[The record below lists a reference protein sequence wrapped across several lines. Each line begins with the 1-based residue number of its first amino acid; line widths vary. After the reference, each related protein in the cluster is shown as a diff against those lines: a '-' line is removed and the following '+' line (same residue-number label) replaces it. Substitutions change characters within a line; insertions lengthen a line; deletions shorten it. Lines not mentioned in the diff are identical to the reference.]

1 MATNKPRFSITL
13 DDDLFDRV
21 NKYQHEKRYA
31 TQTKAVVDLIQRGME
46 SLGLSID
53 EQKNKPTIKKSPN
66 TTKVALG
73 DDVFRIFDALTA
85 TLVSAGLI
93 QDGEEITEKQSEVLL
108 AICRII
114 DATFKD

>member
-53 EQKNKPTIKKSPN
+53 EKNKPTIKKSPD
-66 TTKVALG
+66 TTEAAPG
-73 DDVFRIFDALTA
+73 DEISEIFDALNA
-85 TLVSAGLI
+85 MLVSAGLI
-93 QDGEEITEKQSEVLL
+93 QDGEDITEKQSEVLL